1 MVITVY
7 RDESC
12 TDILGSGIVGEYREL
27 IYAGTSAHD
36 SSSTF
41 TLDGKT
47 YPVRQIWDYIQST
60 VYPESEPTK
69 IQMDDIHDDDY
80 HYLYLTPN
88 LRIRYKMNRSN
99 IHSYRLYWH
108 SWQWKSPNSN
118 EWVNLSAW
126 HESPISQMYAP
137 PEISFRTAETAKNA
151 SSIYQNYLCIDV
163 TYKDSTGQSTINRRA
178 TFGFSNFDILYGV
191 GYESGK
197 YKPKTGNTTKRAGT
211 GTGRYPNNRVPA
223 LPTAA
228 INTAFSAILG
238 RGNGLTYY
246 RLDGDCMQA
255 ITEFL
260 YDTTLTLKFRNSQ
273 YRDAIA
279 SLVFIP
285 FNVTANV
292 TNTQR
297 TIYLANKPI
306 YPNSACDIITEPLR
320 EIDFGVID
328 LSAADIGYK
337 TFADYTQTTATLYL
351 PCYGAVNIA
360 MQNIAN
366 GLLFLT
372 AVLDV
377 RNGNILY
384 RLETQGQED
393 ETPVLYGQYTGNCG
407 LPVPIG
413 GSNSSASVVG
423 AIASIGTVATGV
435 ATANP
440 FAIISGTASLAQPSP
455 PDIDKS
461 GAMQPQAA
469 AIGTP
474 VPVLQI
480 AKHIMLQPPKWG
492 EINGYPSAGLDTD
505 EQYKLSDF
513 AGYFQA
519 AYCDVSGIDGAT
531 DTEKQEIEQL
541 LKGGVFL

>member
-1 MVITVY
+1 MIITVY
-7 RDESC
+7 RDGSC
-12 TDILGSGIVGEYREL
+12 TDILGSGIVGEYRAL
-27 IYAGTSAHD
+27 IYAGASAHD
-36 SSSTF
+36 TSSTF
-41 TLDGKT
+41 TLDGKQ
-47 YPVRQIWDYIQST
+47 YPVRQIWHYSQST

-69 IQMDDIHDDDY
+69 IQMDDIHDDNY

-88 LRIRYKMNRSN
+88 LRIRYKMNRNS
-99 IHSYRLYWH
+99 IHNYYLYWH
-108 SWQWKSPNSN
+108 SWQWKNPTTN
-118 EWVNLSAW
+118 EWTNLSAW
-126 HESPISQMYAP
+126 YESPITQMYEP
-137 PEISFRTAETAKNA
+137 PEICFRTAETAQNA
-151 SSIYQNYLCIDV
+151 STTHKNYLCIDV
-163 TYKDSTGQSTINRRA
+163 TYKNSTGVSTITERA
-178 TFGFSNFDILYGV
+178 SFGFSNFDILYDV

-211 GTGRYPNNRVPA
+211 GTGRYPNNRIPA
-223 LPTAA
+223 LPTAS
-228 INTAFSAILG
+228 INAAFSAILG
-238 RGNGLTYY
+238 RGDGLTYY

-273 YRDAIA
+273 FRDAIA

-292 TNTQR
+292 TNTLR

-351 PCYGAVNIA
+351 PCYGAVNVA

-366 GLLFLT
+366 GLLFLS

-384 RLETQGQED
+384 RLETQGQDD

-407 LPVPIG
+407 IPVPVG
-413 GSNSSASVVG
+413 GANASPTVLG

-435 ATANP
+435 ATGNP
-440 FAIISGTASLAQPSP
+440 LSIVGGVSSLAQQTAPT
-455 PDIDKS
+455 IDKS

-492 EINGYPSAGLDTD
+492 EINGYPSAGMDTD
-505 EQYKLSDF
+505 EQYTLSEF
-513 AGYFQA
+513 SGYFQA

-531 DTEKQEIEQL
+531 DAEKAEIEQL